1 MGEARA
7 ILKSSRS
14 VPMSTGVGLLT
25 RSETISLY
33 RSLLRSA
40 LTFPSVRRASI
51 VSDIRSEFREH
62 KGVTD
67 QTKLKAMVRDA
78 ECALFELRRFEV
90 GERTRHPVPRLRT
103 ARWSCLVSHSVAA
116 HTKIS
121 RIVILVRVDL
131 PMVPSTHQSA
141 IQAQMKNAPWEHHFV
156 SCHLDV

>member
-1 MGEARA
+1 MGVEARA

-90 GERTRHPVPRLRT
+90 GGKDSTSGAEIAYSQVELP
-103 ARWSCLVSHSVAA
+103 VSHSAAA
-116 HTKIS
+116 HE
-121 RIVILVRVDL
+121 DL
-131 PMVPSTHQSA
+131 
-141 IQAQMKNAPWEHHFV
+141 
-156 SCHLDV
+156 